1 MPATTTEGTGL
12 GSVENIKPR
21 IFNGVVK
28 SANILEIN
36 RIKDAIRAA
45 TVEFHV
51 AKDGSDENT
60 GSEEYPFLT
69 IQHAVNYAETNVSE
83 DSAFIIHVHPGF
95 YPETVTLT
103 RAKAHLKG
111 THTHSDMTM
120 FCGVSKV
127 VVNCTED
134 MGGASNT
141 QYAISGIL
149 VAPSSGDCIS
159 VTGNTACTVVLK
171 DCNLYADGA
180 GQKCLSSTNTDNP
193 KVKINSVVFNNL
205 QSNAP
210 GVTFLSGWLDLQR
223 CFFYTGNSQA
233 IDFTGH
239 TLTMDGVLMQNA
251 GDDVLFAAGTGSLSI
266 SNCLFENSKA
276 NSNGI
281 RLSGTVTCTMVQN
294 VFRVPSG
301 TGYAVSGPAG
311 CVLVH
316 GLNCYLPTYNS
327 KVKNTMTIVPATTTP
342 TSAA

>member
-1 MPATTTEGTGL
+1 MSATTTEGTGP

-21 IFNGVVK
+21 IINGVVK
-28 SANILEIN
+28 SANILELN
-36 RIKDAIRAA
+36 KVKEAIRAA

-51 AKDGSDENT
+51 AKNGDDENT

-69 IQHAVNYAETNVSE
+69 IQNAVNHAEETVEEGLGYVIN
-83 DSAFIIHVHPGF
+83 VHPGF
-95 YPETVTLT
+95 YAETVTIS
-103 RAKAHLKG
+103 RAKAHIKG
-111 THTHSDMTM
+111 THAYGDMTM
-120 FCGVSKV
+120 FCGVSKI

-149 VAPSSGDCIS
+149 VAPSSGDCIAI
-159 VTGNTACTVVLK
+159 TGDTACTVVLK
-171 DCNLYADGA
+171 DCNLYANGA

-193 KVKINSVVFNNL
+193 KVKINSVVFNNI
-205 QSNAP
+205 QSDAP

-251 GDDVLFAAGTGSLSI
+251 GDDVLFASGTGALSI
-266 SNCLFENSKA
+266 SNCLFENSKS

-281 RLSGTVTCTMVQN
+281 RLSGTVTCTIVQN

-301 TGYAVSGPAG
+301 NGYAVSGPAG

>member
-1 MPATTTEGTGL
+1 MSATTTEGTGN
-12 GSVENIKPR
+12 GAVERSIPKLL
-21 IFNGVVK
+21 NGVAKIENVPSLADLQEK
-28 SANILEIN
+28 LQN
-36 RIKDAIRAA
+36 A

-51 AKDGSDENT
+51 AKHGTEEAT
-60 GSEEYPFLT
+60 GSLEYPFLT
-69 IQHAVNYAETNVSE
+69 IQEAVEHAEETVEEGLGYVIN
-83 DSAFIIHVHPGF
+83 IHPGF
-95 YPETVTLT
+95 YGETVTLS

-111 THTHSDMTM
+111 THAYNDMTM
-120 FCGVSKV
+120 FCGVSKI

-141 QYAISGIL
+141 QYAISGML
-149 VAPSSGDCIS
+149 VSPSTGDCIS
-159 VTGNTACTVVLK
+159 ITGNTACTVVLK
-171 DCNLYADGA
+171 DCNLYADNA

-193 KVKINSVVFNNL
+193 KVKINGVVFNNL
-205 QSNAP
+205 LSNAP

-223 CFFYTGNSQA
+223 CFFYTGNSQT

-239 TLTMDGVLMQNA
+239 TLTMDGVLMQNS

-281 RLSGTVTCTMVQN
+281 RLSTTVTCTIVQN
-294 VFRVPSG
+294 VFRIPSG

-342 TSAA
+342 TASA